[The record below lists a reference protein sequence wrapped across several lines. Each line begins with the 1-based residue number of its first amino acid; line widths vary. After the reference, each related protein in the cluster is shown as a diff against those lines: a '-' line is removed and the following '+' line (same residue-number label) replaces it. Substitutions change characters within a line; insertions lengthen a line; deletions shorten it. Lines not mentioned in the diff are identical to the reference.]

1 VPNFS
6 FLTIGSADA
15 VGKHTMQGGAKSF
28 CAQQIREGN
37 AMKLRRRQFLHFA
50 AGIAALPALSR
61 VAWAQAYPTRP
72 VHIIVGFPPGGGTDI
87 TARLIGQWLSERLGQ
102 PFIIEN
108 RPGATGNIA
117 TEAVVRAPPDGYTLL
132 MVLATNAINATLY
145 DKLNFNF
152 IRDIAPVASINRVPQ
167 VIDVNPSIP
176 VRTVPELIAFAKA
189 NPGKLNMG
197 SGGIGSPQH
206 VAGELF
212 KMMTGINMV
221 HVPYRGGAPAIADLL
236 GGQVEVIF
244 DVLSESIEYIR
255 AGRLRPLAVTTA
267 VRAEALPDLP
277 TVGDFLPGYETSA
290 WFGIGAPKST
300 PAETVER
307 LHREINAGLADPKLK
322 ARFADLGATVFAG
335 SSTDFGKF
343 MSEETEKWAKVVKF
357 ANIQPE

>member
-1 VPNFS
+1 
-6 FLTIGSADA
+6 
-15 VGKHTMQGGAKSF
+15 
-28 CAQQIREGN
+28 
-37 AMKLRRRQFLHFA
+37 MKLPHRRQFLHLA
-50 AGIAALPALSR
+50 AGVATVPALSR
-61 VAWAQAYPTRP
+61 VARAQAWPSRP

-87 TARLIGQWLSERLGQ
+87 TARLVGQWLSERLGQ

-108 RPGATGNIA
+108 RSGATGNIG
-117 TEAVVRAPPDGYTLL
+117 TESVVRAPPDGYTLL

-176 VRTVPELIAFAKA
+176 VRTVPEFIAFAKA

-197 SGGIGSPQH
+197 SGGVGSPQH
-206 VAGELF
+206 VSGELF

-236 GGQVEVIF
+236 GGQVQVIF

-267 VRAEALPDLP
+267 VRSEAFPDLP
-277 TVGDFLPGYETSA
+277 TVGDFVPGYEAST
-290 WFGIGAPKST
+290 WFGVGAPRNT
-300 PAETVER
+300 PAAIIDK
-307 LHREINAGLADPKLK
+307 LNKEINAGLADPRIK
-322 ARFADLGATVFAG
+322 ARFADLAATVFMG
-335 SSTDFGKF
+335 SPTDFGKF
-343 MSEETEKWAKVVKF
+343 MSEETEKWGKVVKF
-357 ANIQPE
+357 AGIRAD